1 MSRQELYQYIADNY
15 PATIPPTTDAHLEV
29 IGKQWECINKIDRG
43 EITSGVEIDAE
54 LS

>member
-1 MSRQELYQYIADNY
+1 MSKEQLYQYIADNY

-29 IGKQWECINKIDRG
+29 IGKQWEVINTIDRE
-43 EITSGVEIDAE
+43 EITSAVQIDAE

>member
-15 PATIPPTTDAHLEV
+15 PATIPPTTDAHLEL
-29 IGKQWECINKIDRG
+29 IGKQWECINKIDSG
-43 EITSGVEIDAE
+43 EITTGTQIDAE